1 MNGCSAFRGTS
12 DIPDQKM
19 KYRNYTVE
27 DYIADKDFIRWVK
40 SPRAS
45 DRMFWES
52 WMNSNPDH
60 RNKIIEAR
68 AFILSM
74 KVEGFEPDA
83 RDYKE
88 VLERIMKNS
97 RKDIKP
103 VGYISWDT
111 VISISPFWRVAAILA
126 LAFSVSFALFK
137 SNQTDVLTQVADTT
151 EDLITRVNQ
160 PKQRS
165 NFNLPD
171 GSLVWLNGDSKISY
185 SANYG
190 SENRVIHLEGEAF
203 FEVAKGQSLPFVVKS
218 GNVYTQALGTS
229 FNVNTRKGELLEIA
243 LVSGSI
249 KVKSNKSEVVVKPG
263 EKVIHKSDN
272 AGLKVSDFNA
282 LEVLGWK
289 DGILHFQNAGFQ
301 DIKRRIEQWYDVQIV
316 VIGTL
321 DSNWNY
327 TGTFQESSLERVLER
342 ISYTKDFSFSI
353 KNDVITI
360 KFNSL

>member
-1 MNGCSAFRGTS
+1 
-12 DIPDQKM
+12 M
-19 KYRNYTVE
+19 KYRSYTVE
-27 DYIADKDFIRWVK
+27 NYIADKDFIRWVK
-40 SPRAS
+40 NPHTS
-45 DRMFWES
+45 DRMFWET
-52 WMNSNPDH
+52 WMNSDPEH
-60 RNKIIEAR
+60 REKIIEAR

-74 KVEGFEPDA
+74 KVETFEPDA
-83 RDYKE
+83 GEFRE
-88 VLERIMKNS
+88 VLERIMTNNQKET
-97 RKDIKP
+97 KP
-103 VGYISWDT
+103 IGYRSWDA
-111 VISISPFWRVAAILA
+111 VISISMFWRVAAILI
-126 LAFSVSFALFK
+126 LAFSISFALIRNNP
-137 SNQTDVLTQVADTT
+137 SDTVLQLADTL
-151 EDLITRVNQ
+151 EDLIIRENQ

-190 SENRVIHLEGEAF
+190 IENRIIHLEGEAF
-203 FEVAKGQSLPFVVKS
+203 FEVAKGQNLPFVVKS

-243 LVSGSI
+243 LLSGSI
-249 KVKSNKSEVVVKPG
+249 KVKSNKNEVLVKPG
-263 EKVIHKSDN
+263 EKVIQKSDN

-301 DIKRRIEQWYDVQIV
+301 DVKRRLEQWYDVQIV
-316 VIGTL
+316 VRGAF

-342 ISYTKDFSFSI
+342 ISYTKEFNFSI
-353 KNDVITI
+353 KNDVVTI
-360 KFNSL
+360 KHNSL